1 MGVFKTGYV
10 QIRVTDMDAAVKY
23 YTEVLGLIQTDRQG
37 DKVYLKGWDE
47 HDHHS
52 LVLRLAE
59 EPGLDNFALKCESAE
74 DLQAFENKLEAKGVA
89 VNRISAGEKLGQG
102 EAISFEDRGG
112 HRVEVYYKMQKVGN
126 LLPRTNPDPWPQG
139 LKGIAAPRLDH
150 LLITSP
156 SAAEDLEFYKDV
168 FGFRLTEQ
176 VVAPDGTPVAVWM
189 ERSHTPHDLAIIPG
203 RPGGFHHVAYALD
216 SWYDI
221 GRAADIMAMNDVK
234 IDAGP
239 TRHGITRGHTI
250 YFFDRSGNRN
260 EVFTGGYVP
269 DIDTE
274 PITWTMDKFWT
285 GVFYWDRAE
294 RGAFTEVYT

>member
-10 QIRVTDMDAAVKY
+10 QLRVTDLDAAVNY
-23 YTEVLGLIQTDRQG
+23 YGNVLGLVETGREDG
-37 DKVYLKGWDE
+37 KVYFKCWDE

-52 LVLRLAE
+52 IIIRQADG
-59 EPGLDNFALKCESAE
+59 PGLDQFGFKTESPE
-74 DLQAFENKLEAKGVA
+74 DLAVFEKKLEAKGIKVS
-89 VNRISAGEKLGQG
+89 RTSAGEKLGQG

-112 HRVEVYYKMQKVGN
+112 HRVEIYYKMQKVGN
-126 LLPRTNPDPWPQG
+126 GLPLDNPDPYPPN

-156 SAAEDLEFYKDV
+156 NAAEDLEFYRDV

-176 VVAPDGTPVAVWM
+176 VVDPTGAPIAVWM

-203 RPGGFHHVAYALD
+203 KPGGFHHVAFYVEN
-216 SWYDI
+216 WTEI
-221 GRAADIMAMNDVK
+221 GRAADILAMNNVK

-250 YFFDRSGNRN
+250 YFFDPFGNRN
-260 EVFTGGYVP
+260 ETFTGGYVP
-269 DIDTE
+269 DIDNP
-274 PITWTMDKFWT
+274 PITWTLDKFWT
-285 GVFYWDRAE
+285 GVFYWDRTE
-294 RGAFTEVYT
+294 QGSFTEVYT